1 MFCLITR
8 EHMHA
13 YCHGAPSSTAIFF
26 ITLDCTATGNAKWL
40 VPDSSEESWFF
51 AVELVRKAVDLRERR
66 YVLSPILARR
76 VWGAA
81 LKRSV
86 FIACIWCLLV
96 HTAWDLAV
104 HALMFLARSCS
115 VCENYTSVLVREKNG
130 GRGGKRGSLTGAF
143 LGTTSPVQSAF
154 DVPLVPGA
162 GWLAVCSACTAEAGV
177 GFSREGRNVLFS
189 TINVTCFA
197 GAQLLVRVCSLPRP
211 PTPSCII

>member
-1 MFCLITR
+1 M
-8 EHMHA
+8 
-13 YCHGAPSSTAIFF
+13 
-26 ITLDCTATGNAKWL
+26 
-40 VPDSSEESWFF
+40 
-51 AVELVRKAVDLRERR
+51 
-66 YVLSPILARR
+66 
-76 VWGAA
+76 
-81 LKRSV
+81 
-86 FIACIWCLLV
+86 
-96 HTAWDLAV
+96 

-130 GRGGKRGSLTGAF
+130 GRGGKRGSLAGAF
-143 LGTTSPVQSAF
+143 LGTTSPVQSAV

-197 GAQLLVRVCSLPRP
+197 GAQLLVRVCSLPHP